1 MLHIATL
8 RGDIQ
13 GRFHNALY
21 LGNVPERINILRESG
36 QFNLAFLTAKSH
48 GMEDE
53 AEAILNELGGI
64 EKLAPNMEEIVIQAQ
79 NDGKLLLPPTPIL
92 RENNWP
98 LLEVRKGF
106 FDQVEAPDEEKS
118 NVPIDEVEYES
129 SGDESE
135 QHQQHGGTNL
145 GWGESTDLDLDLG
158 DGAGG
163 GKKKKTSNKGKE
175 AMTGAS
181 EEKVDGGGGSSSG
194 WGDDL
199 DIDLPVGDGDDLGL
213 GDAGASGNG
222 GGNAPGDYFVMPL
235 PGRSA
240 FVRWANSSSLA
251 ADQIAAGSFDQAMHL
266 LSRQIGVV
274 HFEPL
279 KEGFLA
285 IHNAAQAYLPLL
297 PLIPALPTPLFR
309 MSEGGQPSEFP
320 CLAYKFGQVVEPL
333 KSAYKNVTEGKFA
346 AALKEFISIVHTIP
360 LIVVDKRVE
369 IAEVGE
375 LLGICREYITALRL
389 ELMRKEAEGDAV
401 KQTALAAYFTQCKLQ
416 TTHLI
421 LGLKSAIKCAYT
433 IKNYQMTATFCRRIL
448 EICSSTNSPNILAMV
463 NVKQI
468 KGVLQVCEKSNTDE
482 KPIDFP
488 ESNFILCC
496 KTFTPIM
503 KGQQVTK
510 CPYCASTYRAEFED
524 EVCQTC
530 QIAKIGM
537 QTTGLRVF
545 PE

>member
-21 LGNVPERINILRESG
+21 LGNVPERINVLRESG
-36 QFNLAFLTAKSH
+36 QFNLAYLTAKSH

-53 AEAILNELGGI
+53 AEAILAELGGI
-64 EKLAPNMEEIVIQAQ
+64 DKLAPNMEEIVVQAQ

-118 NVPIDEVEYES
+118 NVPVDEVQYES

-135 QHQQHGGTNL
+135 QQGASL
-145 GWGESTDLDLDLG
+145 GWGETADIDLDLG
-158 DGAGG
+158 DSS
-163 GKKKKTSNKGKE
+163 GKKKKTSAASKNKEG
-175 AMTGAS
+175 MTAAS
-181 EEKVDGGGGSSSG
+181 EEKVDGGSG

-199 DIDLPVGDGDDLGL
+199 DIDLPVGEGDDLA
-213 GDAGASGNG
+213 DAGSSAS
-222 GGNAPGDYFVMPL
+222 GNAPGDYFVMPL

-251 ADQIAAGSFDQAMHL
+251 ADQIAAGAFDQAMHL

-274 HFEPL
+274 NFDPL

-297 PLIPALPTPLFR
+297 PLVPALPTPLFR
-309 MSEGGQPSEFP
+309 TSEGGQPSELP
-320 CLAYKFGQVVEPL
+320 CLALKFGQVVEPL

-503 KGQQVTK
+503 KGQQVSK

-524 EVCQTC
+524 EVCQNC
-530 QIAKIGM
+530 QLAKIGM